1 MSQTSTEYNWPR
13 IKDLPEDER
22 EPFSQWLG
30 GQTRPFIEGLSWD
43 EQDGYY
49 ESDYERWKVVLA
61 GGRVLWC

>member
-1 MSQTSTEYNWPR
+1 MSQNSTEYNWPR

-22 EPFSQWLG
+22 EPFAEWLG

-49 ESDYERWKVVLA
+49 SCDYERWKIVVA
-61 GGRVLWC
+61 GGIVVWC